1 MHAHIYKNTC
11 IYIYIFKESS
21 RDIYLQRKT
30 SMLQT
35 KTVIRSMTI
44 RDIFTDAKAL
54 FVHCVST
61 QQTMT
66 EHSSEIHT
74 VFLPVTSA
82 KNFFIHIQDD
92 TPQGKIMPGSNPLKA
107 ERSFCLRV

>member
-1 MHAHIYKNTC
+1 MTSTVI
-11 IYIYIFKESS
+11 KEQACF
-21 RDIYLQRKT
+21 RA
-30 SMLQT
+30 

-66 EHSSEIHT
+66 EHSSEIHKI
-74 VFLPVTSA
+74 FLPVTSA
-82 KNFFIHIQDD
+82 KNFFIHIQND

-107 ERSFCLRV
+107 GRSFC